1 MAAEFRENRA
11 GMAAMLRT
19 PRAVKTME
27 HIGDLIRIRAE
38 AIAPVQTGAYA
49 FGTEPPN
56 GAHGGGFQVEP
67 GVRDGVASVR
77 IANRVRAAPSKNF
90 PEGYGY
96 GAALE
101 FGNARIKKQRIL
113 GRALDAVN
121 LA

>member
-1 MAAEFRENRA
+1 VAATFAQNRA

-19 PRAVKTME
+19 PRAVKTVE

-49 FGTEPPN
+49 FGLPGPP
-56 GAHGGGFQVEP
+56 GVTGGGFHVDA
-67 GVRDGVASVR
+67 GIRNGVASVR
-77 IANRVRAAPSKNF
+77 VSNNVRRGSYA
-90 PEGYGY
+90 Y